1 MIIVPIFQMTNR
13 GTERSSNLLKVTQ
26 LVSGSPGMKCPS
38 FPVVPGKG
46 EAFLTED
53 IVPSRNATQLLL
65 TAVKEDCGS
74 IVARSSDFLKET
86 P

>member
-13 GTERSSNLLKVTQ
+13 GTERSSDLLKVMQ

-38 FPVVPGKG
+38 FPVIPGKG

-53 IVPSRNATQLLL
+53 IVPSRGCYSALADGCKRGMWVNCCQ
-65 TAVKEDCGS
+65 
-74 IVARSSDFLKET
+74 IF
-86 P
+86 